1 LNLLSRIIL
10 TLAAVALFCAPGCRS
25 ATIGTSDILD
35 TETNRVVWEVVMRY
49 RDAIEARDVD
59 AVGAMV
65 SRRYYENAGTTDS
78 DADDYGY
85 ESLLMEV
92 LPSLRDNVKTVQY
105 RILMQDIAID
115 GDRAWADYEYYCNYR
130 YVEGGREGWRQLNDF
145 NRLELVWEDG
155 TWKIVAGL

>member
-1 LNLLSRIIL
+1 MNLITRCLLIVA
-10 TLAAVALFCAPGCRS
+10 TAAICVTPGCRS
-25 ATIGTSDILD
+25 ATIGSSEILD
-35 TETNRVVWEVVMRY
+35 TETNRTVWEVVMRY
-49 RDAIEARDVD
+49 RDAVEARDAD
-59 AVGAMV
+59 AIGAMV

-78 DADDYGY
+78 DTDDYGY

-92 LPSLRDNVKTVQY
+92 LPSLRDNIKTVQY

-115 GDRAWADYEYYCNYR
+115 GDRAWADYEFYCNYR

-155 TWKIVAGL
+155 TWKIAAGL